1 MSKLVFWLVIVFGV
15 LFVLRLLNLSRA
27 KKRAQGARPKQ
38 AATPQIPEAM
48 VRCARCGV
56 YLPKSE
62 TRFGP
67 GGLTCGD
74 PGCQKRR

>member
-1 MSKLVFWLVIVFGV
+1 MSKLVFWLVIVFGA
-15 LFVLRLLNLSRA
+15 LFVLRRLNLSRA
-27 KKRAQGARPKQ
+27 KKRAGRTPARP
-38 AATPQIPEAM
+38 AAPPQNPEAM